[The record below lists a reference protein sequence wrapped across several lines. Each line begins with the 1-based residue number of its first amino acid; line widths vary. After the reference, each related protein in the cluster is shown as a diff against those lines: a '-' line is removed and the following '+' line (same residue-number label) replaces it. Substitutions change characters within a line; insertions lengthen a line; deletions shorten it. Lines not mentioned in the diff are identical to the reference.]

1 MTQHVMV
8 TRKLSDTFKMPD
20 SVSTLRVITA
30 NDLMSGEYDEFF
42 QEEERMKT
50 LRMAVMLVLLTFA
63 AQAVFAQSESECNIK
78 GIIGQEGKKFYL
90 MPGHKLYEKI
100 QVRADSGEQLFC
112 TAQESQSDEEAV
124 TEQQPPVETPQEEQP
139 PAEASQAE
147 QAPADASQEEQP
159 VETPAETVS
168 ESQPVDISPTDQ
180 EMPPFPI
187 EGLGLLMGM
196 LVPLLIFIG
205 VFALI
210 MLIAMWKIFSKA
222 GKPGWA
228 CIVPI
233 YSNIVL
239 LDIAGMPLW
248 WFIGYLIPPVS
259 PIVWL
264 INCLKLA
271 ERFGKGA
278 GYGLGL
284 FFLPFIFFP
293 LLAFSSA
300 EYSG

>member
-1 MTQHVMV
+1 
-8 TRKLSDTFKMPD
+8 
-20 SVSTLRVITA
+20 
-30 NDLMSGEYDEFF
+30 
-42 QEEERMKT
+42 MKT

-78 GIIGQEGKKFYL
+78 GIIGQEGKKLYL

-100 QVRADSGEQLFC
+100 QVRADSGEQMFC
-112 TAQESQSDEEAV
+112 TAQEAESAGFRFVPDPNNPQLRPAAARQAPSSAPPVTPVSRQTEELTPEPQSAEEAV
-124 TEQQPPVETPQEEQP
+124 TEQQPPAETPQEEQS
-139 PAEASQAE
+139 PAEDSQAE
-147 QAPADASQEEQP
+147 QPPADASQEEQP
-159 VETPAETVS
+159 VETPAETES
-168 ESQPVDISPTDQ
+168 ESQPVDISPTEQ
-180 EMPPFPI
+180 EMPPIPI
-187 EGLGLLMGM
+187 ESLGLLLGM
-196 LVPLLIFIG
+196 LVPFLIFIG

-210 MLIAMWKIFSKA
+210 MIIAMWKIFSKA

-228 CIVPI
+228 SIVPI

-248 WFIGYLIPPVS
+248 WFIGFLIPPVS

-264 INCLKLA
+264 VNCLKLA

-300 EYSG
+300 EYNG